1 MGYVGNQ
8 TTTAFT
14 SMDKQDI
21 TGDGTPNY
29 TLSHAVANSN
39 EIEVFVNN
47 VRQEPSVAYSASGT
61 TLTMTGNV
69 ASTDDFYVVYQGKA
83 VGTIS
88 PPDGSVS
95 TAKIADDA
103 VTSAKLDAILSALV
117 LPAAYGAG
125 SGGTEATYTANG
137 KNYKSHT
144 FLANGTFT
152 VTTAGFFDIM
162 MVAGGGAGSGWHGG
176 GGGAGNVVII
186 NDTIT
191 AGAYSLV
198 VGSGGNGIGAQ
209 RGENGSDTTG
219 FGESAFGGGG
229 GGAYNIVAGGS
240 GGCGGA
246 GSALSNG
253 AYTQGG
259 AGCSGKLGTR
269 EGFRYGNAAGNGWYI
284 NHQGAGGGGAGE
296 KGEEGSS
303 TAKAGNG
310 GDGIPNAFRTGSD
323 VYYGGGGGGGS
334 WAGGGGSSANVGLG
348 GAGGGGNGNYNNA
361 STMTAGAANT
371 GGGGGGFGGNN
382 SQAGGA
388 GGTGIIVIRYEV

>member
-1 MGYVGNQ
+1 MSYIGNQ
-8 TTTAFT
+8 ITTAFT

-21 TGDGTPNY
+21 TGNGGPNY
-29 TLSHAVANSN
+29 TLSHAVANAN

-47 VRQEPSVAYSASGT
+47 VRQKSGVAYTTNGT
-61 TLTMTGNV
+61 ALNMTGNV

-83 VGTIS
+83 VGTIV

-191 AGAYSLV
+191 SGAYSLV

-296 KGEEGSS
+296 RGEEGNNSS
-303 TAKAGNG
+303 HAGHG
-310 GDGIPNAFRTGSD
+310 GDGIPNAFRTGSN

-334 WAGGGGSSANVGLG
+334 WSSGIGVG
-348 GAGGGGNGNYNNA
+348 GAGGGGNGNQSNA